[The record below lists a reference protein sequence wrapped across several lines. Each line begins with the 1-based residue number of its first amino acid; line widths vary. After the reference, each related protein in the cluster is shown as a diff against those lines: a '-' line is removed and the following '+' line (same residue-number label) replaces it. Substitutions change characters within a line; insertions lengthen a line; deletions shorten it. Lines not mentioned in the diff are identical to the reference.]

1 MEPNWKPLE
10 ARLGITRCAGF
21 MFMGRVH
28 GINQYKHGISRRY
41 LLLDDEGRAYE
52 VGGRNEFREIPIA
65 EALAR
70 VEEPLKDMGETLE
83 TPYDSAYID
92 RKDAAL
98 REVGIE
104 VLRLRIILD
113 EAAAE

>member
-10 ARLGITRCAGF
+10 TRLGTAQCAGF

-28 GINQYKHGISRRY
+28 GINRYKHGISRRY
-41 LLLDDEGRAYE
+41 LCLDGEGRAYE
-52 VGGRNEFREIPIA
+52 VRGRDKFREIPFE

-70 VEEPLKDMGETLE
+70 VEEPLENMGETLE
-83 TPYDSAYID
+83 TPYDSAYIS

-98 REVGIE
+98 RDAGIE
-104 VLRLRIILD
+104 VLRLRIIPD
-113 EAAAE
+113 EEAAE